1 MTRPNLD
8 NFDKILPI
16 ILSRRPGSFLC
27 NVDFKQIGRTMLPVA
42 EKPTD
47 KYFFI
52 LLNTIIQA
60 ADGFGNDAMYHNLC
74 WAKAKKKAEP
84 NGELVNNYPKTL
96 ADIGLI
102 NFIETII
109 FQNPYFV
116 FDMSFLNTTYHAIL
130 KELNM
135 KCADLRSLSFNYK
148 KQLKELIVEN
158 IPDIK
163 APGKMSQIV

>member
-60 ADGFGNDAMYHNLC
+60 TDGFGNDA
-74 WAKAKKKAEP
+74 
-84 NGELVNNYPKTL
+84 
-96 ADIGLI
+96 I
-102 NFIETII
+102 
-109 FQNPYFV
+109 
-116 FDMSFLNTTYHAIL
+116 TTTCSGQ
-130 KELNM
+130 KRKRKRNRM
-135 KCADLRSLSFNYK
+135 
-148 KQLKELIVEN
+148 EN
-158 IPDIK
+158 
-163 APGKMSQIV
+163 

>member
-1 MTRPNLD
+1 M
-8 NFDKILPI
+8 F
-16 ILSRRPGSFLC
+16 
-27 NVDFKQIGRTMLPVA
+27 
-42 EKPTD
+42 
-47 KYFFI
+47 
-52 LLNTIIQA
+52 
-60 ADGFGNDAMYHNLC
+60 

>member
-16 ILSRRPGSFLC
+16 ILYRRPGSFLC
-27 NVDFKQIGRTMLPVA
+27 NADFKQIGRTMLPVA

-60 ADGFGNDAMYHNLC
+60 SDGFSNDAMYHNLC

-84 NGELVNNYPKTL
+84 NGELVDNYPKTL
-96 ADIGLI
+96 ADIELI

-109 FQNPYFV
+109 FQNLYFV
-116 FDMSFLNTTYHAIL
+116 LEMSFLNTTYHAIL
-130 KELNM
+130 KDLNM
-135 KCADLRSLSFNYK
+135 EGADLRSLSFNYK